1 MPDRAAEL
9 NISPRAFTNQA
20 TLPMR
25 PIPNRVELFDT
36 TLRDGSQTAGINF
49 SAEDKVRIADR
60 LAEFPIGWV
69 EGGWPGASP
78 KDTRFF
84 DLMRKRQWPHAK
96 LVAFGSMARPG
107 QVACEDPGL
116 RHLID
121 SGADAACVFGKSWDL
136 HVTKALGIGLPE
148 NLDLVHDSVAWLK
161 EWLPTVFFDAEHF
174 FDGYQDNPGYA
185 IEVLKAAHAAGADG
199 LVLCDTNGGNIP
211 FTVSQVVTEVIRQFP
226 DTVIGIHAHN
236 DCELAVANSVAAAR
250 VGAGMV
256 QGTINGVGERC
267 GNANLVSII
276 PILQLKMGLDCGVDA
291 DHLRQLGSLS
301 RFVNEMAN
309 RLPWQHQPFVG
320 LNAFAHKGGIHA
332 SAVRK
337 DSRLYEHIDP
347 ERVGN
352 TRQILV
358 SDQAGK
364 STVHLKLAEMG
375 LDADLSPNDPALNRA
390 IQRVKELENRGFA
403 YEGAEASFQ
412 LLLLK
417 AMERFRPFFELE
429 SFRVV
434 DEKQG
439 NAEEPDSEVSV
450 NLRVGPHLTST
461 SARGNG
467 PVNAM
472 DNALREA
479 LLPFYPSLA
488 SLRLTDFKVRVL
500 TSQQAT
506 RATVRVLIE
515 STDGHA
521 EWGTVG
527 VSANVVDA
535 SYQALADAIQ
545 YKLIIDK
552 VDPPA

>member
-1 MPDRAAEL
+1 
-9 NISPRAFTNQA
+9 
-20 TLPMR
+20 MR
-25 PIPNRVELFDT
+25 STSHRVELFDT
-36 TLRDGSQTAGINF
+36 TLRDGSQTAGISF
-49 SAEDKVRIADR
+49 SVEDKVRIAER
-60 LAEFPIGWV
+60 LAEFQIGWI

-78 KDTRFF
+78 KDTQFF
-84 DLMRKRQWPHAK
+84 DLMRKRRWTK
-96 LVAFGSMARPG
+96 TRLVAFGSMARPG
-107 QVACEDPGL
+107 QLASADAGL
-116 RHLID
+116 RHLVE

-136 HVTKALGIGLPE
+136 HVTKALGIGLPD
-148 NLDLVHDSVAWLK
+148 NLDLVHDSVVWLK
-161 EWLPTVFFDAEHF
+161 EQLPAVFFDAEHF
-174 FDGYQDNPGYA
+174 FDGYRDNPEYA
-185 IEVLKAAHAAGADG
+185 MEVLKAAHAAGADG

-226 DTVIGIHAHN
+226 GTIIGIHAHN

-256 QGTINGVGERC
+256 QGTINGIGERC

-276 PILQLKMGLDCGVDA
+276 PILQLKMGIDCGIDEE
-291 DHLRQLGSLS
+291 HLRQLRSLS

-320 LNAFAHKGGIHA
+320 LSAFAHKGGIHA

-352 TRQILV
+352 VRQILV

-364 STVHLKLAEMG
+364 STVHLKMAEMG
-375 LDADLSPNDPALNRA
+375 LDKELAANDPALRKA

-403 YEGAEASFQ
+403 YEGAEASFH

-417 AMERFRPFFELE
+417 AMERFQPFFELE
-429 SFRVV
+429 SFRVI

-439 NAEEPDSEVSV
+439 HDVEPISEVSV
-450 NLRVGPHLTST
+450 TLKVGVRTTST
-461 SARGNG
+461 AARGNG
-467 PVNAM
+467 PVNAL

-479 LLPFYPSLA
+479 LLPFYPGLA
-488 SLRLTDFKVRVL
+488 NMRLTDFKVRVL
-500 TSQQAT
+500 TTHQAT

-515 STDGHA
+515 STDGRTK
-521 EWGTVG
+521 WGTVG
-527 VSANVVDA
+527 VSANMVDA
-535 SYQALADAIQ
+535 SFQALADAVQ
-545 YKLIIDK
+545 YKLMIDGAT
-552 VDPPA
+552 PPA